1 MRQERAESVS
11 QLESF
16 TELQAYLQQAP
27 NIHFGA
33 DAGTLSLTCQMKPP
47 KRRRFQSCAVYLFL
61 AAITVVALTI
71 IFIINESTKS
81 LPFGTNGGTM
91 KKGVILTR
99 PIPES
104 QLAVMMRNPKQHSK
118 FAYVTLLS
126 GIDSSLKYRGFLY
139 NVLIMKRA
147 LLHAGSVADLIAL
160 IGISETDI
168 TPFISDLEL
177 LQEAGIILH
186 ILPRFLD
193 ESNELGFA
201 EMALQKITPW
211 SFTQYDR
218 IQFLDGDVMPL
229 RSLDCYFNLDANAF
243 TVGAVSPLNSGW
255 YLAIPD
261 QSAYDYMLERS
272 IWRLGR
278 DWDKMNG
285 WREVMP
291 AGFMYRGG
299 KLPCEQW

>member
-1 MRQERAESVS
+1 MNFRKRS
-11 QLESF
+11 SF
-16 TELQAYLQQAP
+16 QNCALYA
-27 NIHFGA
+27 
-33 DAGTLSLTCQMKPP
+33 SLAT
-47 KRRRFQSCAVYLFL
+47 
-61 AAITVVALTI
+61 ITIVALTF
-71 IFIINESTKS
+71 IFFINESTKS
-81 LPFGTNGGTM
+81 LPFGSPIGPLR
-91 KKGVILTR
+91 KGSMISR

-104 QLAVMMRNPKQHSK
+104 HLALMLKNQRQHSK

-147 LLHAGSVADLIAL
+147 LLQSGSVADLIAL
-160 IGISETDI
+160 IGVSEVDV
-168 TPFISDLEL
+168 TPFKADLEL

-193 ESNELGFA
+193 ESHELGFA

-229 RSLDCYFNLDANAF
+229 RSLDCFFKLEANAF

-261 QSAYDYMLERS
+261 KSAYDYMLDKS

-278 DWDKMNG
+278 DWDKKNG

-291 AGFMYRGG
+291 KGFMYRGG
-299 KLPCEQW
+299 KEPCEQW

>member
-1 MRQERAESVS
+1 MAGHCTI
-11 QLESF
+11 LK
-16 TELQAYLQQAP
+16 QQM
-27 NIHFGA
+27 N
-33 DAGTLSLTCQMKPP
+33 SR
-47 KRRRFQSCAVYLFL
+47 KRSNFQSFAVYLSL
-61 AAITVVALTI
+61 AANTAVALTF
-71 IFIINESTKS
+71 IFVINESTKS
-81 LPFGTNGGTM
+81 HPFGTSVGSL
-91 KKGVILTR
+91 KKGQILNRLTS
-99 PIPES
+99 ES
-104 QLAVMMRNPKQHSK
+104 HLSLMMKNQKHHSK

-147 LLHAGSVADLIAL
+147 LLQSGSVADLIAL
-160 IGISETDI
+160 IGISETDV
-168 TPFISDLEL
+168 TPFRADLEL

-193 ESNELGFA
+193 ESHKLGFA

-229 RSLDCYFNLDANAF
+229 RSLDCFFNLDANAF

-261 QSAYDYMLERS
+261 QSAYDYMLEKS

-278 DWDKMNG
+278 DWDKING
-285 WREVMP
+285 WREIMP
-291 AGFMYRGG
+291 KGFMYRGG
-299 KLPCEQW
+299 KVPCEQW